1 MHGRKQ
7 PLQLGNF
14 YAMVSFDQLCVCIEK
29 YKNGKRERKVFTIV
43 IVFFFFFFIHLYAKW
58 LIPGKLLKKSMF
70 ITLELWHWKY
80 YWE

>member
-43 IVFFFFFFIHLYAKW
+43 IVFFFFFLFIYMQSGLYHE
-58 LIPGKLLKKSMF
+58 S
-70 ITLELWHWKY
+70 Y
-80 YWE
+80 